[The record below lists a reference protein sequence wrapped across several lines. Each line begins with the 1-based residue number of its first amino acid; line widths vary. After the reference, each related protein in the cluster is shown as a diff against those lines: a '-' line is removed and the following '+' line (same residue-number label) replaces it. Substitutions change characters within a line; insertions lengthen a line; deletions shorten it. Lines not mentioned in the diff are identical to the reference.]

1 MKVKNFIKKLF
12 KEDLFGDAAK
22 ISFYLT
28 LSIIPIITLSILI
41 TNFFFDSYSSQIV
54 DFLLT
59 VFPTK
64 LANFIQSILQTLSV
78 ESATGV
84 NIVTLLILVF
94 SSSKSADELLK
105 ALAPKS
111 NKSFLKRRKKAIFL
125 MLICGLGFL
134 IVFLSILFKE
144 FILMKILSTNIFW
157 LFPFLAQIVT
167 FILIFLLVVAIYK
180 FAKDSIKNYK
190 KILMGALFFTV
201 SWMLLLNIFS
211 LYLNFFLNMAF
222 GNINLM
228 LALIIFIYVSN
239 ILLLTGNEINN
250 NLD

>member
-1 MKVKNFIKKLF
+1 MKVKNFIKKFF
-12 KEDLFGDAAK
+12 KEDLFGDSAK

-41 TNFFFDSYSSQIV
+41 TNFFFDSYSSQIF

-59 VFPTK
+59 VFPEK
-64 LANFIQSILQTLSV
+64 LANFIQTILQTLSV

-84 NIVTLLILVF
+84 NLVTLLILIF

-111 NKSFLKRRKKAIFL
+111 NKNFLKRRRKAIFL
-125 MLICGLGFL
+125 MMIVGIGFF

-144 FILMKILSTNIFW
+144 FILMKILSSKTFW
-157 LFPFLAQIVT
+157 LFPFLAQLVT
-167 FILIFLLVVAIYK
+167 FLLIFLLVIAIYK
-180 FAKDSIKNYK
+180 FARDSIKTYK
-190 KILMGALFFTV
+190 KILKGAIFFTV

-211 LYLNFFLNMAF
+211 LYLNFFLTTTL

-239 ILLLTGNEINN
+239 ILLLVGNEINN
-250 NLD
+250 MFD